1 MLAVKSIQGLG
12 PQKMRSYSH
21 YELLGV
27 RRDAPLPEI
36 RKAFRDKVKI
46 YHPDRTPGI
55 EGTRFQAIVEAWD
68 ILSDPVKR
76 RLYDRQL
83 REAAGED
90 DPFLR
95 GN

>member
-1 MLAVKSIQGLG
+1 
-12 PQKMRSYSH
+12 MRTYTH

-27 RRDAPLPEI
+27 KPDATPAEI
-36 RKAFRDKVKI
+36 KKAFREKVKI

-76 RLYDRQL
+76 KLYDRQL
-83 REAAGED
+83 REAARD
-90 DPFLR
+90 RNPFLSPE
-95 GN
+95 